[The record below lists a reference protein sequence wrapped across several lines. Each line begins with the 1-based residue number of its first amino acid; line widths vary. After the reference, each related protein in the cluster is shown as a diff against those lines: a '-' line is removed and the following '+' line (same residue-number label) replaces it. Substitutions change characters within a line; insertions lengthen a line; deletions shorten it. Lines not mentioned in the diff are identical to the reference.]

1 MLGPFA
7 TASRRTPHCHSP
19 GVTACAS
26 MSTTTTTT
34 TTTTTRDRADRYGP
48 VESVQLFTYLLPQR
62 INTLSSWKSA
72 TMPCHKLI
80 INNITLTIKLTA
92 ICCILLIYRA
102 GCGAVQYRQLSRRS
116 VACVFY
122 DMHVCKCAWCVE
134 ETASAEWSERERE
147 REREK
152 ELFIPRASV
161 TLLRPRLVFGAHVRR
176 DVFWIIN

>member
-1 MLGPFA
+1 
-7 TASRRTPHCHSP
+7 
-19 GVTACAS
+19 
-26 MSTTTTTT
+26 
-34 TTTTTRDRADRYGP
+34 
-48 VESVQLFTYLLPQR
+48 
-62 INTLSSWKSA
+62 
-72 TMPCHKLI
+72 MPCHKLI

-147 REREK
+147 RERE
-152 ELFIPRASV
+152 RAIYTPCICHAATPTARFWRTCSTRRLLNYKLTGSSFAFLLSIDHTEESECVFFKFVNQSV
-161 TLLRPRLVFGAHVRR
+161 SRSIKTDWYSITRR
-176 DVFWIIN
+176 NRITGVPHTIL